1 MSNVRLIDVRIG
13 KDEIA
18 KINRRLGEMQGKSPS
33 ILKKEINKA
42 AEQMKKS
49 LSREAKKKYVN
60 TDVGMFRD
68 AMDVKKAT
76 VGNPAAIIEAKGRP
90 RSLIKFQT
98 SGGTDGESVRAKV
111 FRESQLEELTNT
123 KAQPHIKAFIATMSN
138 KKKDSG
144 EIIGHEGVFQRVE
157 KSERLRHETSRKE
170 RGLKVSTLGRRYIR
184 ELKGPSI
191 PHMLGLRKFPEG
203 VKEDTMAQLH
213 RNVEYDVAKM
223 LGG

>member
-1 MSNVRLIDVRIG
+1 MSNVRLIDIQIG
-13 KDEIA
+13 RDEIA

-76 VGNPAAIIEAKGRP
+76 VGKLTATIEAKGRP

-98 SGGTDGESVRAKV
+98 AGGTDGESVSAKV
-111 FRESQLEELTNT
+111 FRNSKLEELTNT
-123 KAQPHIKAFIATMSN
+123 KVQPNIKSFIATMSN

-144 EIIGHEGVFQRVE
+144 DIVEHEGVFQRVE
-157 KSERLRHETSRKE
+157 K
-170 RGLKVSTLGRRYIR
+170 GKVPARSKLGRRYIR

-191 PHMLGLRKFPEG
+191 PHMLGLRNFPEEA
-203 VKEDTMAQLH
+203 KEDTMAQLH
-213 RNVEYDVAKM
+213 RNIENDVAKM

>member
-1 MSNVRLIDVRIG
+1 MSNVRLIDIQIG
-13 KDEIA
+13 RDEIA

-60 TDVGMFRD
+60 TNVGMFRD

-76 VGNPAAIIEAKGRP
+76 VGNLAAAIEAKGRP

-98 SGGTDGESVRAKV
+98 AGGTDGESVSAKV
-111 FRESQLEELTNT
+111 FRNSKLEELTNT
-123 KAQPHIKAFIATMSN
+123 KAQPNIKSFIATMSN

-144 EIIGHEGVFQRVE
+144 ESAEHEGVFQRVE
-157 KSERLRHETSRKE
+157 K
-170 RGLKVSTLGRRYIR
+170 GKVPARSKLGRRYIR

-191 PHMLGLRKFPEG
+191 PHMLGLRNFPEEA
-203 VKEDTMAQLH
+203 KEDTMAQLH
-213 RNVEYDVAKM
+213 RNIENDVAKM

>member
-1 MSNVRLIDVRIG
+1 MSNARLINIQIG
-13 KDEIA
+13 EDEIA
-18 KINRRLGEMQGKSPS
+18 KINQRLGEMQGKSPS
-33 ILKKEINKA
+33 ILKKEINKV

-76 VGNPAAIIEAKGRP
+76 VGNLAATIEAKGRP

-98 SGGTDGESVRAKV
+98 SGGTDGGSVSAKV
-111 FRESQLEELTNT
+111 FRNSKLEELTNT
-123 KAQPHIKAFIATMSN
+123 KAQPNIKSFIATMSN

-144 EIIGHEGVFQRVE
+144 ENVEHEGVFQRVE
-157 KSERLRHETSRKE
+157 K
-170 RGLKVSTLGRRYIR
+170 GKVPAKSKLGRRYIR

-191 PHMLGLRKFPEG
+191 PHMLGLRNFPEET
-203 VKEDTMAQLH
+203 KEDTMAQLH
-213 RNVEYDVAKM
+213 RNIENDVAKM

>member
-1 MSNVRLIDVRIG
+1 MSNVRLIDIQIG
-13 KDEIA
+13 RDEIA

-42 AEQMKKS
+42 AEQMKKF

-76 VGNPAAIIEAKGRP
+76 VGKLTATIEAKGRP

-98 SGGTDGESVRAKV
+98 AGGTDGESVSAKV
-111 FRESQLEELTNT
+111 FRNSKLEELTNT
-123 KAQPHIKAFIATMSN
+123 KVQPNIKSFIATMSN

-144 EIIGHEGVFQRVE
+144 DIVEHEGVFQRVE
-157 KSERLRHETSRKE
+157 K
-170 RGLKVSTLGRRYIR
+170 GKVPARSKLGRRYIR

-191 PHMLGLRKFPEG
+191 PHMLGLRNFPEEA
-203 VKEDTMAQLH
+203 KEDTMAQLH
-213 RNVEYDVAKM
+213 RNIENDVAKM

>member
-1 MSNVRLIDVRIG
+1 MSNVRLIDIQIG
-13 KDEIA
+13 RDEIA

-76 VGNPAAIIEAKGRP
+76 VGKLTATIEAKGRP

-98 SGGTDGESVRAKV
+98 AGGTDGESVSAKV
-111 FRESQLEELTNT
+111 FRNSKLEELTNT
-123 KAQPHIKAFIATMSN
+123 KAQPNIKSFIAKMSN

-144 EIIGHEGVFQRVE
+144 ESVENEHEHEGVFQRVE
-157 KSERLRHETSRKE
+157 K
-170 RGLKVSTLGRRYIR
+170 GKVPARSKLGRRYIR

-203 VKEDTMAQLH
+203 VKEDTMTRLH
-213 RNVEYDVAKM
+213 RNIENDVAKM